1 MKEKYKKLDQK
12 MAFLLMLSLKLEIKV
27 TTLQGYFTENGT
39 IPPKHQE
46 LINRAIDLQLEADE
60 KIREIENVVFEQL
73 QYNVCGLAKKR
84 KSKPK
89 VYI

>member
-27 TTLQGYFTENGT
+27 TSLQGYFTENGT

-73 QYNVCGLAKKR
+73 
-84 KSKPK
+84 
-89 VYI
+89 